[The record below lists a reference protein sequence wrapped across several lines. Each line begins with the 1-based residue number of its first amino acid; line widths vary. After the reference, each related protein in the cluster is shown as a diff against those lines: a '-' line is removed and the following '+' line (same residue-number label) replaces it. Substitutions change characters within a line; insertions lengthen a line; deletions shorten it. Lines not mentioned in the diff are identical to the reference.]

1 LRGALTSQKI
11 TKYVEYCLKAGK
23 ALGPD
28 NCTNELLKTMLDEEF
43 LIEQAWLNEMLT
55 LRENTIN
62 TAHQSQSTLNGTILN
77 STKEAARTK
86 RLMKDR

>member
-1 LRGALTSQKI
+1 
-11 TKYVEYCLKAGK
+11 
-23 ALGPD
+23 
-28 NCTNELLKTMLDEEF
+28 MLDEEF